1 MAEGG
6 ETRSKTGH
14 RTPGQVK
21 RHTKTYGARP
31 EQRKKRAARNA
42 ARAKVVAKKGKA
54 AVKGKDVGH
63 KQPISKGGGNSMGN
77 LKVQSKA
84 SNRGHGMTRGRKPN
98 QGRQG
103 R

>member
-1 MAEGG
+1 MAEDG
-6 ETRSKTGH
+6 EIRSKTGH

-21 RHTKTYGARP
+21 RHTRTYGARP

-63 KQPISKGGGNSMGN
+63 KKPLSKGGGSSMGN
-77 LKVQSKA
+77 LKVQSVAK
-84 SNRGHGMTRGRKPN
+84 NRGHGMTSGRKPN
-98 QGRQG
+98 RGRQG

>member
-6 ETRSKTGH
+6 EIRSPTGH

-21 RHTKTYGARP
+21 RHTRTYGARP
-31 EQRKKRAARNA
+31 KQRKNRAARNA
-42 ARAKVVAKKGKA
+42 ARAKVVATKGKT

-63 KQPISKGGGNSMGN
+63 KTPMSKGGGNSMSN
-77 LKVQSKA
+77 LKVQSVAK
-84 SNRGHGMTRGRKPN
+84 NRGHGMTRGRKPN
-98 QGRQG
+98 RGRKG

>member
-1 MAEGG
+1 MAEDG
-6 ETRSKTGH
+6 EIRSPTGH
-14 RTPGQVK
+14 RTPGQVR

-31 EQRKKRAARNA
+31 EQRKKRAKRNA

-63 KQPISKGGGNSMGN
+63 KRPMSKGGGNSMAN
-77 LKVQSKA
+77 LKVQSVAK
-84 SNRGHGMTRGRKPN
+84 NRGHGMTRGRKPN
-98 QGRQG
+98 QGRRG

>member
-1 MAEGG
+1 MAEDG
-6 ETRSKTGH
+6 ETRSPTGH

-21 RHTKTYGARP
+21 RHTKGYGARP

-42 ARAKVVAKKGKA
+42 ARAKVVKTKGKA

-63 KQPISKGGGNSMGN
+63 KTPLSKGGGNSAKN
-77 LKVQSKA
+77 LKVQSVSK
-84 SNRGHGMTRGRKPN
+84 NRGHGMTRGRKPN

>member
-1 MAEGG
+1 MAEDG

-21 RHTKTYGARP
+21 RHTRTYGARP

-42 ARAKVVAKKGKA
+42 ARAKVVAKRGKA
-54 AVKGKDVGH
+54 AVAGKDVGH
-63 KQPISKGGGNSMGN
+63 KTPISKGGSNSMAN
-77 LKVQSKA
+77 LKVQSVSK
-84 SNRGHGMTRGRKPN
+84 NRGHGMTSGRKPN
-98 QGRQG
+98 RGRQG

>member
-1 MAEGG
+1 MDEDG
-6 ETRSKTGH
+6 EKRSPTAH
-14 RTPGQVK
+14 RTPGQIK
-21 RHTKTYGARP
+21 RHTRTYGARP
-31 EQRKKRAARNA
+31 EQRKKRAKRNA
-42 ARAKVVAKKGKA
+42 ARAAVVKSRGAS

-63 KQPISKGGGNSMGN
+63 KKPLSKGGSNSKGN

-84 SNRGHGMTRGRKPN
+84 KNRGHGMTRGRKPN